1 MQSTGQTATH
11 PVSRQSRQSR
21 VMMYAMPSP
30 CAEGNRVGP
39 SARSAP
45 LQPFRFFLTSLTRP
59 GKEAPP
65 TATGAR
71 SRGVRGEAGMISLRI
86 VGNEVSALGTA
97 ALAMPLRFLLR
108 GQPFD
113 PHAPNPTPVV
123 LVHGFLG
130 DPTNFLALRS
140 HLAARGIRNFVNF
153 SYPPR
158 LDYQRLASRLGQT
171 VEAVCLHTRAAQVD
185 LV

>member
-1 MQSTGQTATH
+1 
-11 PVSRQSRQSR
+11 
-21 VMMYAMPSP
+21 
-30 CAEGNRVGP
+30 
-39 SARSAP
+39 
-45 LQPFRFFLTSLTRP
+45 
-59 GKEAPP
+59 
-65 TATGAR
+65 
-71 SRGVRGEAGMISLRI
+71 MISLRI

-158 LDYQRLASRLGQT
+158 LDYQRLACRPRQT
-171 VEAVCLHTRAAQVD
+171 AEAACLHTFASPGDLAGRKPGGRLPPSPHAAVAPPPRRATA
-185 LV
+185 LVCPYLPCAVPPPCPA

>member
-1 MQSTGQTATH
+1 
-11 PVSRQSRQSR
+11 
-21 VMMYAMPSP
+21 
-30 CAEGNRVGP
+30 
-39 SARSAP
+39 
-45 LQPFRFFLTSLTRP
+45 
-59 GKEAPP
+59 
-65 TATGAR
+65 
-71 SRGVRGEAGMISLRI
+71 MISLRI

-153 SYPPR
+153 SYTSGSRAVSGRRSRRSACTPAHHR
-158 LDYQRLASRLGQT
+158 STSSATASG
-171 VEAVCLHTRAAQVD
+171 D
-185 LV
+185 